1 MEFRVNTWPCWS
13 NPTMTQK
20 VDIVATRRSAVGSI
34 GSGPARLRQVQV
46 KSNTTGSPRLVL
58 KDGNGG
64 TTVLDIT
71 FTTSDTHSINIPG
84 NGIRFEN
91 DIYVHAKGD
100 LDAMTFFY
108 S

>member
-1 MEFRVNTWPCWS
+1 
-13 NPTMTQK
+13 MTQK
-20 VDIVATRRSAVGSI
+20 VDVIATRKAAVGSI
-34 GSGPARLRQVQV
+34 ASGPARLRQVQV
-46 KSNTTGSPRLVL
+46 KSKTTGSPRLTL

-91 DIYVHAKGD
+91 DIYVHVKAD